1 MQLPEAFLERM
12 HSQLG
17 SEYPAFLECYERP
30 AYRGVRLNPLKCG

>member
-17 SEYPAFLECYERP
+17 SEYPAFLECYDRP
-30 AYRGVRLNPLKCG
+30 VYKIGRA